1 MRAAGGQLHDA
12 VNAVRLQMDWRPIM
26 GLTDDLRGTL
36 IERVLATEI
45 LSAAVDAHNRDH
57 KAK

>member
-1 MRAAGGQLHDA
+1 
-12 VNAVRLQMDWRPIM
+12 MDWRPIM